1 MAELGF
7 SIMKTSK
14 DTLHEI
20 DIITGKYGGQHVSM
34 SWRPKSTMEC
44 FLECDT
50 VFYEDIPRLYQP
62 IWNLMLDN
70 AKEVNKHD
78 YEVFWRLF
86 VEPYW
91 GAPYRD

>member
-1 MAELGF
+1 
-7 SIMKTSK
+7 
-14 DTLHEI
+14 
-20 DIITGKYGGQHVSM
+20 
-34 SWRPKSTMEC
+34 MEC